1 MRDTG
6 RDQQLLA
13 VVLATTAGYVDAF
26 GLLTFQTYLS
36 FMSGNTT
43 QTGSQIG
50 QGHLTL
56 AAPSLTAIVFFV
68 GGEFTGTLIAQSNPR
83 QSQRVSFA
91 LVAALIAAIVLVARM
106 RPPDI
111 VISIATLCFAM
122 GVVNTTIA
130 RIGGQSVNIGFVT
143 GTLNRMADHLALAV
157 KRVPLPDAQG
167 PWDTHARRALL
178 LFSVWLSFLARALVS
193 GAGTLLFGENVLA
206 VPLLVLLVLTVQ
218 NPAQSPA
225 PSANT

>member
-1 MRDTG
+1 M
-6 RDQQLLA
+6 
-13 VVLATTAGYVDAF
+13 
-26 GLLTFQTYLS
+26 
-36 FMSGNTT
+36 
-43 QTGSQIG
+43 
-50 QGHLTL
+50 
-56 AAPSLTAIVFFV
+56 
-68 GGEFTGTLIAQSNPR
+68 
-83 QSQRVSFA
+83 
-91 LVAALIAAIVLVARM
+91 
-106 RPPDI
+106 
-111 VISIATLCFAM
+111 
-122 GVVNTTIA
+122 NTTIA

-157 KRVPLPDAQG
+157 KRVTLPDAQG

-178 LFSVWLSFLARALVS
+178 LFSVWLSFLAGALVS